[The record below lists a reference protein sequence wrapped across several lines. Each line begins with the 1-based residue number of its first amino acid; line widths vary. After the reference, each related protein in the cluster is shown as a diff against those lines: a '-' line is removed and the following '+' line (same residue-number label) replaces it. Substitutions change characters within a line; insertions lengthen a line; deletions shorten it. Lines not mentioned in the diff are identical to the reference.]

1 MGMDTGANGWDRLAD
16 SSPWIAFIDACL
28 RGASQ
33 VLLQNNP
40 VTGLLIL
47 IGIAWAAV
55 ATGHPAVI
63 IGVLVALVVGT
74 VTAVL
79 LRADTTALRTGLFGF
94 NSLLTGAGVTVFM
107 QNRPMMWLFLVLGAA
122 ATTVVM
128 FALTTVLDTWGRPGP
143 HLPVVLTTWFLLD
156 GGLPVR
162 ELEAGPRSPARAA
175 WCRPGGEGFAERRRV
190 SGLRGGCVAGVLG
203 GELGRRNLIILAGLA
218 VNSWWSAASAAV
230 GAVLGTLLAIWFGVS
245 AGTAE
250 AGLWGFN
257 AVLTAV
263 ALGTVLYKPTV
274 ATAIYALSGVVFT
287 IFIQAA
293 LSTVLAPLGIPTLT
307 APFVIATWLFILP
320 KRDFAPRAQHKRY
333 TDGLLTALKP
343 VAAKPE

>member
-1 MGMDTGANGWDRLAD
+1 MDTGANGWDRLAD

-128 FALTTVLDTWGRPGP
+128 FALTTVLDTWGVPALTFP
-143 HLPVVLTTWFLLD
+143 FVLTTWFLLMGAYQFASLRLD
-156 GGLPVR
+156 LADRPALPGAAPV
-162 ELEAGPRSPARAA
+162 ERASLSGDVLA
-175 WCRPGGEGFAERRRV
+175 AFAEGV
-190 SGLRGGCVAGVLG
+190 SQVFLVESWVAG
-203 GELGRRNLIILAGLA
+203 LIILAGLA

>member
-1 MGMDTGANGWDRLAD
+1 MLA
-16 SSPWIAFIDACL
+16 AFAE
-28 RGASQ
+28 GVSQ
-33 VLLQNNP
+33 V
-40 VTGLLIL
+40 
-47 IGIAWAAV
+47 
-55 ATGHPAVI
+55 
-63 IGVLVALVVGT
+63 
-74 VTAVL
+74 
-79 LRADTTALRTGLFGF
+79 
-94 NSLLTGAGVTVFM
+94 
-107 QNRPMMWLFLVLGAA
+107 FLVES
-122 ATTVVM
+122 
-128 FALTTVLDTWGRPGP
+128 W
-143 HLPVVLTTWFLLD
+143 
-156 GGLPVR
+156 
-162 ELEAGPRSPARAA
+162 
-175 WCRPGGEGFAERRRV
+175 
-190 SGLRGGCVAGVLG
+190 VAG
-203 GELGRRNLIILAGLA
+203 LIILAGLA

-230 GAVLGTLLAIWFGVS
+230 GAVLGTLLAIWFGAS
-245 AGTAE
+245 ADTVE

-287 IFIQAA
+287 ILIQAA